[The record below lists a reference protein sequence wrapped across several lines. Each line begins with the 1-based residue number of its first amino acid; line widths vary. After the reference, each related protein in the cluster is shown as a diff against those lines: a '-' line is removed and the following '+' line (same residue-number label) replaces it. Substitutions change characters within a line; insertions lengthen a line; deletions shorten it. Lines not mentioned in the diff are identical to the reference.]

1 MPPALQGH
9 EKLDSPLDV
18 LDALE
23 ACAAKGAARALC
35 ALAASSFRAATLLG
49 MTCAEAASL
58 GPRQSLQ
65 VLLMKGPQA
74 APVHLCRRLKHR
86 GIAVYNV
93 HIPSQHSQTHYKLAC
108 RQSILSSQARVLS
121 ISCCGRSLLSLGSN
135 CTSGRIV
142 SKMCSSHRGLFV
154 FCSVLQSKYRH
165 VMCCPLC

>member
-1 MPPALQGH
+1 MSCTLPHGVPPALQGH

-49 MTCAEAASL
+49 MTCEEAASL

-74 APVHLCRRLKHR
+74 APVHLCRP
-86 GIAVYNV
+86 V
-93 HIPSQHSQTHYKLAC
+93 
-108 RQSILSSQARVLS
+108 
-121 ISCCGRSLLSLGSN
+121 
-135 CTSGRIV
+135 
-142 SKMCSSHRGLFV
+142 
-154 FCSVLQSKYRH
+154 
-165 VMCCPLC
+165 

>member
-49 MTCAEAASL
+49 MTCEEAASL
-58 GPRQSLQ
+58 GARQSLQ

-74 APVHLCRRLKHR
+74 APVRFCRRL
-86 GIAVYNV
+86 N
-93 HIPSQHSQTHYKLAC
+93 
-108 RQSILSSQARVLS
+108 
-121 ISCCGRSLLSLGSN
+121 
-135 CTSGRIV
+135 
-142 SKMCSSHRGLFV
+142 HRGLAV
-154 FCSVLQSKYRH
+154 CVVLVPSQKHNRLIGSLLVVGAYQAAKLGCSALPAVAEAS
-165 VMCCPLC
+165 CPQAAVALLAK

>member
-9 EKLDSPLDV
+9 EKLGSPLDV

-23 ACAAKGAARALC
+23 ACAARGAARALC

-74 APVHLCRRLKHR
+74 APVRFLQTTDTEALLCVLCASPHR
-86 GIAVYNV
+86 TSAD
-93 HIPSQHSQTHYKLAC
+93 LLRAC
-108 RQSILSSQARVLS
+108 LPLEHVRQPR
-121 ISCCGRSLLSLGSN
+121 
-135 CTSGRIV
+135 
-142 SKMCSSHRGLFV
+142 
-154 FCSVLQSKYRH
+154 
-165 VMCCPLC
+165 